1 MQLEFRHGDT
11 VVRVDGDV
19 VEIFRTQ
26 GFSHRFLLA
35 FLTVQVQPGPIKGE
49 LVVRMTSA
57 AADSPLY
64 EVISPKAR
72 PAPGATVE
80 AVIPAEAEPL
90 YRQFF
95 THVAQLCDRSVA
107 T

>member
-19 VEIFRTQ
+19 AEIFRTQ
-26 GFSHRFLLA
+26 GFSHRYLLA
-35 FLTVQVQPGPIKGE
+35 FLTVQVQPAPIKGK
-49 LVVRMTSA
+49 LLVRMTSA
-57 AADSPLY
+57 PTSSPLY
-64 EVISPKAR
+64 EMQAKPRSALGSTI
-72 PAPGATVE
+72 E
-80 AVIPAEAEPL
+80 EVIPAEAEPL

-95 THVAQLCDRSVA
+95 TQVAQLCGRSVA

>member
-1 MQLEFRHGDT
+1 MQLEFRHGNT

-19 VEIFRTQ
+19 VEIFRPQ
-26 GFSHRFLLA
+26 APSPRCLLA
-35 FLTVQVQPGPIKGE
+35 FWAVRVQRGPIKGQ

-57 AADSPLY
+57 SADSPLY
-64 EVISPKAR
+64 EVQAKAR
-72 PAPGATVE
+72 PGGSTVE

-95 THVAQLCDRSVA
+95 TQVAQLCDRSV
-107 T
+107 